1 MKPAGTRHRTFPER
15 QETILR
21 AACEVFVR
29 DGFHA
34 ASMKDICAAADMSP
48 GSVYRYFRSKD
59 DLVQAM
65 IDSDRAQWMA
75 AMDALPADGGLLA
88 ALEALAELGLRDL
101 ENRGFLNLWVET
113 AAEAAR
119 NPGVAARLRESY
131 ASLQSRLTT
140 LIAAAQANGS
150 VASTSDP
157 TTLSCLVMAAFDGLI
172 LRATF
177 DPGLDARPLTRGFLD
192 FIGRAIGARPP
203 GDGGPPP
210 SDPAPRTAPQK
221 PRRRRAGGPESRERK
236 GRG

>member
-1 MKPAGTRHRTFPER
+1 MKPVGTRNRTFPER

-34 ASMKDICAAADMSP
+34 ASMKDICAAAAMSP

-65 IDSDRAQWMA
+65 IDSDQARWMA

-119 NPGVAARLRESY
+119 NPGVAARLRQSY
-131 ASLQSRLTT
+131 SSLQDRLTA
-140 LIAAAQANGS
+140 LIAKAQAQGS
-150 VASTSDP
+150 IDSTSDP
-157 TTLSCLVMAAFDGLI
+157 ATLSCLVMAAFDGLI

-177 DPGLDARPLTRGFLD
+177 DPGLDARPLTRGFLG
-192 FIGRAIGARPP
+192 FIGRALGTRSADR
-203 GDGGPPP
+203 G
-210 SDPAPRTAPQK
+210 TAGRK
-221 PRRRRAGGPESRERK
+221 PRERRTRR
-236 GRG
+236 

>member
-1 MKPAGTRHRTFPER
+1 MRPAGSRNRSFAER

-34 ASMKDICAAADMSP
+34 ASMKDICAAAAMSP

-65 IDSDRAQWMA
+65 IDSDQARWMA

-119 NPGVAARLRESY
+119 NPGVAARLRDSY
-131 ASLQSRLTT
+131 SSLQARLTA
-140 LIAAAQANGS
+140 LIAKAQAQGS
-150 VASTSDP
+150 IDSTSDP
-157 TTLSCLVMAAFDGLI
+157 ATLSCLVMAAFDGLI

-177 DPGLDARPLTRGFLD
+177 DPGLDARPLTRGFLG
-192 FIGRAIGARPP
+192 FIGRALGTRPP
-203 GDGGPPP
+203 GRGTTGL
-210 SDPAPRTAPQK
+210 K
-221 PRRRRAGGPESRERK
+221 PRERRTRR
-236 GRG
+236 